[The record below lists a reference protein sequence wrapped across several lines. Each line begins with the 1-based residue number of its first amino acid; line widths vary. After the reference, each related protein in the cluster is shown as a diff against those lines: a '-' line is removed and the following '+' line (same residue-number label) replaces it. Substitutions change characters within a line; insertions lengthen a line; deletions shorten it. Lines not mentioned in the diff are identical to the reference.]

1 LREPLTDPHRV
12 AVLECLDDH
21 EEHLRIVPLWSG
33 VSYQAATVQCRRLW
47 RLDRLGRSLK
57 HLTLLDDLQA
67 LGVALVS
74 LAEGIDATTPAG
86 KLQMRILGA
95 IAKFERAR
103 IVERARRPS
112 GSGLGG
118 RESLQGFS
126 GYVMPETTELYLPH
140 GHAFRWGIP

>member
-1 LREPLTDPHRV
+1 M
-12 AVLECLDDH
+12 
-21 EEHLRIVPLWSG
+21 
-33 VSYQAATVQCRRLW
+33 
-47 RLDRLGRSLK
+47 DRLGRSLK

-67 LGVALVS
+67 LGLALVS
-74 LAEGIDATTPAG
+74 LAEGIDATTPDG

-112 GSGLGG
+112 DSGLGG
-118 RESLQGFS
+118 RESPQGFS
-126 GYVMPETTELYLPH
+126 GYVMPATTELYLPN